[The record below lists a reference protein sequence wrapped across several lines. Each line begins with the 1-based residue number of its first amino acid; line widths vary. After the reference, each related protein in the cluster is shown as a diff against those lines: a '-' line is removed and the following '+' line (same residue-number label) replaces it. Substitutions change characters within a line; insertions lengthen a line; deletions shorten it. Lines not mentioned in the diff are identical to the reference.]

1 MAPWIWLGIAIV
13 LGFIEATAP
22 ALVCI
27 WFCLGAVVT
36 FVASFFVESVWVQI
50 VVFTVASLVMLAALR
65 PFMRK
70 RVKGNPE
77 DALTNADS
85 YVGREVVVSQRIPA
99 GNGQTGRVLVADVSW
114 LARTVDGAEVPS
126 GSRVRVKDVDSTVL
140 VVEPV

>member
-1 MAPWIWLGIAIV
+1 MAPFIWLGIAIA
-13 LGFIEATAP
+13 LGFVEAAAP

-36 FVASFFVESVWVQI
+36 FVASFFVESIWIQI

-70 RVKGNPE
+70 RTKGNPE
-77 DALTNADS
+77 DALTNSDS

-99 GNGQTGRVLVADVSW
+99 GNGQTGRVLLADVSW
-114 LARTVDGAEVPS
+114 LARTADGAEVPS
-126 GSRVRVKDVDSTVL
+126 GSRVCIKDVDSTVL

>member
-50 VVFTVASLVMLAALR
+50 IVFTVASLVMLAALR